1 MSMSAYARE
10 KLTAM
15 ALVACLAAGGAGC
28 NKKDDA
34 GKPSGVPPLDPT
46 AAPSAPTA
54 AASAP
59 TAAPGTPAMPAA
71 AAPAPT
77 AEAPAAGSPGASI
90 TGSIVLS
97 PAAAKAKPK
106 GGTLY
111 LVARRIS
118 DNPTARGTLIAVRKL
133 PATKFPLP
141 FSLTGADMPFQN
153 GPFDGELVLTAR
165 IDQDGDPLT
174 HEKGDVYG
182 SLPKVSVGSH
192 DVKLVLDQVQKETES
207 LAGGA
212 PVMGSMGAP
221 GAPAGGGAMP
231 PGHPPMGG
239 GALPPGH
246 P

>member
-1 MSMSAYARE
+1 MSARE
-10 KLTAM
+10 KLTSV
-15 ALVACLAAGGAGC
+15 ALVAFLAAASGGAC
-28 NKKDDA
+28 TKKDEV
-34 GKPSGVPPLDPT
+34 GKPSSVPPLDPANAASAPA
-46 AAPSAPTA
+46 AAPSAPA
-54 AASAP
+54 AAPSAP
-59 TAAPGTPAMPAA
+59 AAAMPAA
-71 AAPAPT
+71 AAPA
-77 AEAPAAGSPGASI
+77 EAPAAESPGASI
-90 TGSIVLS
+90 TGSIVLA
-97 PAAAKAKPK
+97 PAVAKARPK

-141 FSLTGADMPFQN
+141 FSLSAADMPFQN
-153 GPFDGELVLTAR
+153 GPFDGDLVLTAR

-182 SLPKVSVGSH
+182 SLPKVPVGSH
-192 DVKLVLDQVQKETES
+192 GVKLALDQVQKETES

-212 PVMGSMGAP
+212 PIMGSVGSMGAP
-221 GAPAGGGAMP
+221 GSAGAMP

-239 GALPPGH
+239 GELPPGH

>member
-1 MSMSAYARE
+1 MSARE
-10 KLTAM
+10 KLTAV
-15 ALVACLAAGGAGC
+15 ALIAFLAAASGAAC
-28 NKKDDA
+28 TKKDDA
-34 GKPSGVPPLDPT
+34 GKPSSVPPLDPS
-46 AAPSAPTA
+46 AAPSAPGA
-54 AASAP
+54 APVAP
-59 TAAPGTPAMPAA
+59 TAAAPTPAPAAAMPAA
-71 AAPAPT
+71 APP
-77 AEAPAAGSPGASI
+77 AEAPPADSPGASI

-97 PAAAKAKPK
+97 PAVAKARPK

-141 FSLTGADMPFQN
+141 FSLTAADMPFQN
-153 GPFDGELVLTAR
+153 GPFDGDLVLTAR

-174 HEKGDVYG
+174 HEKGDVFG
-182 SLPKVSVGSH
+182 TLPKVPVGSH
-192 DVKLVLDQVQKETES
+192 DVKLALDQVQKEAES
-207 LAGGA
+207 LASGAPIMGGMAAPGGA
-212 PVMGSMGAP
+212 GT
-221 GAPAGGGAMP
+221 MP